1 MCIVHNLYC
10 GYSLSA
16 YVIISI
22 IMIDQNKTFRS
33 EKSARTG
40 PGLQAPM
47 LVEERIRVQASRCY
61 HKVTGPHV
69 TRRKRERILSRFSSI
84 HIFKD
89 DIVQPMKIEEQLS
102 FARME
107 VEESR

>member
-47 LVEERIRVQASRCY
+47 FVCTNSF
-61 HKVTGPHV
+61 G
-69 TRRKRERILSRFSSI
+69 
-84 HIFKD
+84 
-89 DIVQPMKIEEQLS
+89 IVHS
-102 FARME
+102 FC
-107 VEESR
+107 

>member
-33 EKSARTG
+33 EKSARAL
-40 PGLQAPM
+40 PGQARVCRRLWIGLESPWKI
-47 LVEERIRVQASRCY
+47 LLSIFLLYERNGM
-61 HKVTGPHV
+61 TW
-69 TRRKRERILSRFSSI
+69 
-84 HIFKD
+84 
-89 DIVQPMKIEEQLS
+89 
-102 FARME
+102 
-107 VEESR
+107 

>member
-33 EKSARTG
+33 EKSAQTG

-47 LVEERIRVQASRCY
+47 RGTITYRSDKKLLEVWLDSERGGEFINSLIDFIA
-61 HKVTGPHV
+61 
-69 TRRKRERILSRFSSI
+69 
-84 HIFKD
+84 
-89 DIVQPMKIEEQLS
+89 
-102 FARME
+102 
-107 VEESR
+107 

>member
-47 LVEERIRVQASRCY
+47 ESVCLS
-61 HKVTGPHV
+61 VTGQN
-69 TRRKRERILSRFSSI
+69 RRCVRFAST
-84 HIFKD
+84 
-89 DIVQPMKIEEQLS
+89 
-102 FARME
+102 
-107 VEESR
+107 